1 MFNLH
6 VPIYIYIYIYIYV
19 SVLRETTRKYIQRYV
34 VKMQE
39 LDLNGM
45 LKNRKHQNRKQRENR
60 GVKNR
65 EKTRN
70 N

>member
-1 MFNLH
+1 
-6 VPIYIYIYIYIYV
+6 
-19 SVLRETTRKYIQRYV
+19 
-34 VKMQE
+34 MQE

-45 LKNRKHQNRKQRENR
+45 LKNRKHQNRKQRANR